1 MTTPITPTAP
11 VGEPVHGRRTD
22 TDGDSV
28 GGNPAGR
35 PVGREGARVDIQES
49 KAWYV
54 DGILAIVVALA
65 LTGFAAWLI
74 TRMGIDIDR
83 GTGNP
88 VLAGVTGGLLLLVAG
103 VLFSSLTIVSPGDT
117 KVIQF
122 FGRYIGTI
130 RKAGLLMTVP
140 FTMKKK
146 VSVKV
151 RNFETHELKVN
162 DADGNPVNIAAI
174 VVWQVADTAK
184 SVFAVEQYDEFVA
197 VQSESALRH
206 VATSHPY
213 DNPGPG
219 EESLRGSTGVVAD
232 ELAEEVAERIAIAGL
247 EVVETR
253 ISSLAYAP
261 EIAQAMLQRQQASAI
276 IAAREKI
283 VEGAVSMVQNALA
296 RLEDENV
303 VTLDEER
310 KAAMVSNLL
319 VVLTSD
325 SRVSPVINTG
335 SLYT

>member
-1 MTTPITPTAP
+1 MTTPHIPDPT
-11 VGEPVHGRRTD
+11 TD
-22 TDGDSV
+22 LEGDSV
-28 GGNPAGR
+28 GGAPSGR
-35 PVGREGARVDIQES
+35 PVGREGARVDIEEK
-49 KAWYV
+49 KAWYI
-54 DGILAIVVALA
+54 DGILAFFVALVI
-65 LTGFAAWLI
+65 TGLSTWQ
-74 TRMGIDIDR
+74 G
-83 GTGNP
+83 
-88 VLAGVTGGLLLLVAG
+88 VLAGIQLENNNGGGMRMFLSMLAFLLAMVM
-103 VLFSSLTIVSPGDT
+103 FSSLTIISPGDT

-130 RKAGLLMTVP
+130 RRAGLLMTVP
-140 FTMKKK
+140 FTTKKK

-151 RNFETHELKVN
+151 RNFETNELKVN

-213 DNPGPG
+213 DYAGPG
-219 EESLRGSTGVVAD
+219 EESLRGSTELVAQELAD
-232 ELAEEVAERIAIAGL
+232 EVAARIAIAGL

-283 VEGAVSMVQNALA
+283 VEGAVSMVENALE
-296 RLEDENV
+296 RLEQHDV

-319 VVLTSD
+319 VVLTSE
-325 SRVSPVINTG
+325 SRVTPVVNTG

>member
-1 MTTPITPTAP
+1 MTTPHLPDPT
-11 VGEPVHGRRTD
+11 TD
-22 TDGDSV
+22 LEGDSV
-28 GGNPAGR
+28 GGAPSGR
-35 PVGREGARVDIQES
+35 PVGREGARVDIEEK
-49 KAWYV
+49 KAWYI
-54 DGILAIVVALA
+54 DGILAFFVALVI
-65 LTGFAAWLI
+65 TGLSAWQ
-74 TRMGIDIDR
+74 G
-83 GTGNP
+83 
-88 VLAGVTGGLLLLVAG
+88 VLAGIQLENNDGGGMRMFLSMLAFLLAMVM
-103 VLFSSLTIVSPGDT
+103 FSSLTIISPGDT

-130 RKAGLLMTVP
+130 RRAGLLMTVP
-140 FTMKKK
+140 FTTKKK

-151 RNFETHELKVN
+151 RNFETNELKVN

-213 DNPGPG
+213 DYAGPG
-219 EESLRGSTGVVAD
+219 EESLRGSTELVAQELAD
-232 ELAEEVAERIAIAGL
+232 EVAARIAIAGL

-283 VEGAVSMVQNALA
+283 VEGAVSMVENALE
-296 RLEDENV
+296 RLEQHDV

-319 VVLTSD
+319 VVLTSE
-325 SRVSPVINTG
+325 SRVTPVVNTG

>member
-1 MTTPITPTAP
+1 MPTPTTPNP
-11 VGEPVHGRRTD
+11 EPPHTHGTD
-22 TDGDSV
+22 TDGESV
-28 GGNPAGR
+28 GGTPAGR
-35 PVGREGARVDIQES
+35 AVGREGTRVDIAER

-54 DGILAIVVALA
+54 DGIIAIVIALVLLGFA
-65 LTGFAAWLI
+65 VWLFVRTGIAADAGTGRPVLTGTLG
-74 TRMGIDIDR
+74 GI
-83 GTGNP
+83 
-88 VLAGVTGGLLLLVAG
+88 LLVVSM
-103 VLFSSLTIVSPGDT
+103 VLFSSLTIVSHGDT
-117 KVIQF
+117 KVIQL
-122 FGRYIGTI
+122 FGRYVGTI

-151 RNFETHELKVN
+151 RNFETSELKVN

-174 VVWQVADTAK
+174 IVWQVADTAK
-184 SVFAVEQYDEFVA
+184 SVFAVEEYTSFVA
-197 VQSESALRH
+197 VQAESALRH
-206 VATSHPY
+206 VATTHPY
-213 DNPGPG
+213 DNAAPG
-219 EESLRGSTGVVAD
+219 EESLRGATGLVAD
-232 ELAEEVAERIAIAGL
+232 ELADEVAARIAIAGL

-296 RLEDENV
+296 RLEEESI
-303 VTLDEER
+303 VTLDDER